1 MRYNLKKRLCPQHL
15 KADAVQVEGC
25 GQQLFRFCQQCGKL
39 EDLAR
44 FAGAR
49 RSCRPSLLKRRTLSE
64 AASGDQELA
73 CVQQQRRQR
82 RHSSRRADS
91 TAAADASTPDMPD
104 MPAAPEADLEVVA
117 APSDAQLLELSRA
130 VSADD
135 AAAALADAW
144 CSVGCSDSDYE
155 HFPSCSALPASP
167 MSAAAAAAGSSS
179 DSDSF
184 LSSLVQMEISKAL
197 AGSPLMRSSSSNCS
211 AAASFAASPQ
221 LCGYTSSLLEG
232 YAAEPSSEQLEVMI
246 EQELLAAGMLA
257 APAAFTQV
265 PAPAPAQ
272 QHLLCP
278 QQEVPVHVMLP
289 GMAPAA
295 APAGYAYGLPIGV
308 QCIVPP
314 PAAAAAAALPGS
326 AQAGARLQR
335 LRVQFEMLQHT
346 MEALQELQAQTRE
359 LATAELSWAASEDA
373 MHGVCYY

>member
-1 MRYNLKKRLCPQHL
+1 MDLASEQGAPLFATPAAASTPTAHKACRSRAKHCKVVGCCVDLQQLNMRYNLKKRLCPQHL

-73 CVQQQRRQR
+73 CVQQRRQR

-91 TAAADASTPDMPD
+91 TPAVNASAPDMLDMPD
-104 MPAAPEADLEVVA
+104 MPAAAEADLEVVA
-117 APSDAQLLELSRA
+117 APSDAQLQELSRA

-155 HFPSCSALPASP
+155 HFPTCSALPGSP
-167 MSAAAAAAGSSS
+167 RSAAAAAAAAAGSSS
-179 DSDSF
+179 DTDSF
-184 LSSLVQMEISKAL
+184 LSSLVQTEISKAL

-232 YAAEPSSEQLEVMI
+232 YAAEPSSEQLE
-246 EQELLAAGMLA
+246 
-257 APAAFTQV
+257 
-265 PAPAPAQ
+265 
-272 QHLLCP
+272 
-278 QQEVPVHVMLP
+278 
-289 GMAPAA
+289 
-295 APAGYAYGLPIGV
+295 
-308 QCIVPP
+308 CIVPP

-359 LATAELSWAASEDA
+359 LAAAELSWAASEDA